1 MKNLGQLI
9 KKRRKE
15 LLLTQQ
21 ELADLAQV
29 SERLVRQLEADK
41 ATVRLDK
48 LEDVLAVVGLELA
61 VIDYIP
67 EALR

>member
-48 LEDVLAVVGLELA
+48 LEEVLAVVGLELA
-61 VIDYIP
+61 VIDYVP
-67 EALR
+67 ETLR

>member
-48 LEDVLAVVGLELA
+48 LEEVLAVVGLELA
-61 VIDYIP
+61 VIDYVP

>member
-48 LEDVLAVVGLELA
+48 LEEVLAVVGLELA

>member
-61 VIDYIP
+61 VIDYVP